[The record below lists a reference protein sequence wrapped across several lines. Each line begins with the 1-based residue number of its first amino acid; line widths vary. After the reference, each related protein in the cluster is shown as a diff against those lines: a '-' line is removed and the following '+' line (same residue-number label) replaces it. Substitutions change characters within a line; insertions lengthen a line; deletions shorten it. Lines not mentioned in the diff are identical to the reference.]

1 MLVINRDIHPHLSI
15 LKAMTY
21 KYLKS
26 FVILATVVV
35 WARLLFGTV
44 DVLTQRTPEVGNDE
58 VVATQQNSKEIN

>member
-1 MLVINRDIHPHLSI
+1 
-15 LKAMTY
+15 MTY